1 MVNTEDNNVYRL
13 MVHYSLD
20 NYSVESLPA
29 DIYVGVGHGGHDWDE
44 SPINSPDDIWQASFL
59 RKTDF
64 GVQQPATGGKAGIH
78 VV

>member
-1 MVNTEDNNVYRL
+1 MVNTEDNNVPRL
-13 MVHYSLD
+13 VVHNSLD
-20 NYSVESLPA
+20 IYCVEPLPA
-29 DIYVGVGHGGHDWDE
+29 YIYVRVYLGGHDWDK

-59 RKTDF
+59 RKADF